1 MEFGLKMFSFPLSEF
16 GRRVVCYFAS
26 YQRLWLLL
34 LLLLYSLGG
43 LAFEVSLMAIKF
55 IAGGL

>member
-1 MEFGLKMFSFPLSEF
+1 MEFGLKMFSFPLSEL
-16 GRRVVCYFAS
+16 GRRVVCCFAS

-34 LLLLYSLGG
+34 LLLYILGG

>member
-34 LLLLYSLGG
+34 LYSLGG